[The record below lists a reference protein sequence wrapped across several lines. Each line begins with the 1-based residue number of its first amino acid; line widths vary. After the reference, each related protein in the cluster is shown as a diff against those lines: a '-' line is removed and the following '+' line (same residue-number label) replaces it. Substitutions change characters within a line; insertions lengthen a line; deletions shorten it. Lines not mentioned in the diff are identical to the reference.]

1 MYDRESNIPMLGEL
15 CFAYGWKIL
24 HGKWAVTRR
33 WHLVHWS
40 SPLWKIA
47 PKLSCNPV
55 ISVVIFC
62 PDIWVKSESNRICLS
77 QIWVKKIQKSAYL
90 RHISFRDKSAR
101 LFKIWI
107 RKKTIGKEHIF
118 AIRIIP
124 STPNFQYGRVCLF
137 AMHFMRLQL
146 EEKGISGLSYF
157 KLTLLAKGTDVCQM
171 SVI

>member
-1 MYDRESNIPMLGEL
+1 MCIRDR
-15 CFAYGWKIL
+15 
-24 HGKWAVTRR
+24 HRRGKQR
-33 WHLVHWS
+33 LQ
-40 SPLWKIA
+40 SPFFGTD
-47 PKLSCNPV
+47 V
-55 ISVVIFC
+55 
-62 PDIWVKSESNRICLS
+62 WVKSKSNRNCLS
-77 QIWVKKIQKSAYL
+77 QIWVKKIRKSAYL

-137 AMHFMRLQL
+137 AMYFMRLQL

-171 SVI
+171 SVILNWKNSDIWTNSDNLSPLEPLATLDSQFYHQDRKPLSSR